1 MSQKTTEIEKAR
13 KLLQDAERSELL
25 QCQKEI
31 EAILAKYH
39 VVFHVKNELQNNT
52 IVSQV
57 SIIKQQT
64 Q

>member
-1 MSQKTTEIEKAR
+1 MSQKTNEIEKAR

-31 EAILAKYH
+31 EAILTKFK
-39 VVFHVKNELQNNT
+39 VMFHVKNELQNNT

-57 SIIKQQT
+57 SIIKAPQQ
-64 Q
+64 